1 MLKNFVIIK
10 HMEGSGKF
18 LFRVPKGVS
27 LSAGDKIVCDTRC
40 GNDQL
45 GVCCCDSFLAR
56 PEVIMPLFG
65 TSEKQM
71 KFVTGKVEYEK
82 FAIAQ
87 GDEEYDEK
95 FGEDG
100 QQDEWEQV

>member
-1 MLKNFVIIK
+1 MNMLKNFVIVK
-10 HMEGSGKF
+10 HMENSGKF

-27 LSAGDKIVCDTRC
+27 LSAGDKIVCDTSR

-56 PEVIMPLFG
+56 SEVVMPLFG

-71 KFVTGKVEYEK
+71 RFVTGKVEYEK

-87 GDEEYDEK
+87 GEEEYEDRQSDT
-95 FGEDG
+95 GE
-100 QQDEWEQV
+100 QI